1 MDNCYDIM
9 LTDNTMIGV
18 NNMEKIKEILEGLGL
33 ESNLKLDEIPNIDL
47 YMDQVIQLFEN
58 KFADSKRNDEE
69 KILTK
74 TMINNYAKGKLIFP
88 IKNKK
93 YSKEHLILM
102 SLIYQLKGALSI
114 NDIQTTLDGINKR
127 IIKEDI
133 ELDSFYNSYLNL
145 SKKNV
150 ADFNEDINERV
161 MDVNKEVSIMEDRNA
176 PYLEQVLMI
185 SSLVHMSSLYRKVA
199 EKLVDEIVVEKEGK
213 RHK

>member
-1 MDNCYDIM
+1 M
-9 LTDNTMIGV
+9 
-18 NNMEKIKEILEGLGL
+18 MEKITEILEQLGL
-33 ESNLKLDEIPNIDL
+33 ETNLSLDEIPNIDL

-58 KFADSKRNDEE
+58 KFVDSKRNDEE

-114 NDIQTTLDGINKR
+114 NDIQVTLDGLNKR

-133 ELDSFYNSYLNL
+133 EIDSFYNSYLAL
-145 SKKNV
+145 SQKNV
-150 ADFNEDINERV
+150 ADFNNDINERV
-161 MDVNKEVSIMEDRNA
+161 KDVNEEVAKMEDRNSA
-176 PYLEQVLMI
+176 YLEQVLMI
-185 SSLVHMSSLYRKVA
+185 SSLVHMSNLYRKVA
-199 EKLVDEIVVEKEGK
+199 EKLVDEIVVDKEGK
-213 RHK
+213 RHR

>member
-1 MDNCYDIM
+1 MKN
-9 LTDNTMIGV
+9 
-18 NNMEKIKEILEGLGL
+18 IKHIIDSLGL
-33 ESNLKLDEIPNIDL
+33 QTNLTLDEIPNIDL

-58 KFADSKRNDEE
+58 KFNESKRNQED

-102 SLIYQLKGALSI
+102 SLIYQLKAALSI
-114 NDIQTTLDGINKR
+114 NDIQVTLNGVNKK

-133 ELDSFYNSYLNL
+133 ELDSFYTSYLSL
-145 SKKNV
+145 SQKNV
-150 ADFNEDINERV
+150 VDFNKDIDERV
-161 MDVNKEVSIMEDRNA
+161 KNVKEELTKMADKHS

-185 SSLVHMSSLYRKVA
+185 SSLVHMSNLYRKVA
-199 EKLVDEIVVEKEGK
+199 EKLVDEIVVEKEEK
-213 RHK
+213 RHR

>member
-1 MDNCYDIM
+1 M
-9 LTDNTMIGV
+9 
-18 NNMEKIKEILEGLGL
+18 MEKIKEIIEQLSL
-33 ESNLKLDEIPNIDL
+33 ESNLTVDEIPNIDL

-58 KFADSKRNDEE
+58 KFADSKRNEEE

-127 IIKEDI
+127 LVKEDI
-133 ELDSFYNSYLNL
+133 EIDSFYNSYLSL
-145 SKKNV
+145 AQKNV
-150 ADFNEDINERV
+150 ADFNENINERIK
-161 MDVNKEVSIMEDRNA
+161 DVNEEVSKMEDRNA
-176 PYLEQVLMI
+176 AYLEQVLMI
-185 SSLVHMSSLYRKVA
+185 SSLVHMSNLYRKVA

>member
-1 MDNCYDIM
+1 
-9 LTDNTMIGV
+9 
-18 NNMEKIKEILEGLGL
+18 MEKISEIIEQLGL
-33 ESNLKLDEIPNIDL
+33 ESNLTVDEIPNIDL
-47 YMDQVIQLFEN
+47 YMDQVIQLFES

-114 NDIQTTLDGINKR
+114 NDIQTTLDVINKR
-127 IIKEDI
+127 IVKEDI
-133 ELDSFYNSYLNL
+133 EIDSFYNSYLNL
-145 SKKNV
+145 SQKNV

-161 MDVNKEVSIMEDRNA
+161 KDVNEEVSKMEDRNS

-185 SSLVHMSSLYRKVA
+185 SSLVHMSNLYRKVA

-213 RHK
+213 RHR

>member
-1 MDNCYDIM
+1 
-9 LTDNTMIGV
+9 MIGV
-18 NNMEKIKEILEGLGL
+18 FIMEKINEILESLGL

-58 KFADSKRNDEE
+58 KFADSKRNEEE

-161 MDVNKEVSIMEDRNA
+161 MDVNEEVSKMEDRNA

-185 SSLVHMSSLYRKVA
+185 SSLVHMSNLYRKVA

>member
-1 MDNCYDIM
+1 
-9 LTDNTMIGV
+9 MIGV
-18 NNMEKIKEILEGLGL
+18 FMMEKIKEIVEGLGL
-33 ESNLKLDEIPNIDL
+33 ESNLKLEEIPNIDL

-58 KFADSKRNDEE
+58 KFADSKRNEEE

-133 ELDSFYNSYLNL
+133 EIDSFYNSYLNL
-145 SKKNV
+145 SQKNV
-150 ADFNEDINERV
+150 ADFNEDVNERV
-161 MDVNKEVSIMEDRNA
+161 RDVNEEVSKMEDRNA

-185 SSLVHMSSLYRKVA
+185 SSLVHMSNLYRKVA
-199 EKLVDEIVVEKEGK
+199 EKLVDEIVVEKEEK
-213 RHK
+213 RHR